1 MTRVA
6 REHFR
11 LADDPRMSIRHEDG
25 RVFLNN
31 AETARYDAVLMD
43 AFGSLFSIPFHLT
56 TVEAVRHIDRV
67 LKEDGVAIFNV
78 GSAITGPASNFL
90 QAEFRTYQQ
99 VFPQVHLFKVRP
111 ERPDTDLQNLIV
123 LACKT
128 QCLPAS
134 ANTNDPLINS
144 YLTRRVESNFPL
156 SKPILTDNL
165 APVERYSSIAQ
176 AGQNR

>member
-1 MTRVA
+1 
-6 REHFR
+6 
-11 LADDPRMSIRHEDG
+11 MSIRHEDG

-56 TVEAVRHIDRV
+56 TVEAVRHIHRT
-67 LKEDGVAIFNV
+67 LKPDGVAIFNV

-90 QAEFRTYQQ
+90 QAEIRTYQE
-99 VFPQVHLFKVRP
+99 VFPYVHLFKVRP

-128 QCLPAS
+128 QCLPAT
-134 ANTNDPLINS
+134 NTNDPLIDS
-144 YLTRRVESNFPL
+144 FLPRRIDPTFPHSN
-156 SKPILTDNL
+156 PILTDDL
-165 APVERYSSIAQ
+165 APTERYSSIAQ
-176 AGQNR
+176 ASQNVER